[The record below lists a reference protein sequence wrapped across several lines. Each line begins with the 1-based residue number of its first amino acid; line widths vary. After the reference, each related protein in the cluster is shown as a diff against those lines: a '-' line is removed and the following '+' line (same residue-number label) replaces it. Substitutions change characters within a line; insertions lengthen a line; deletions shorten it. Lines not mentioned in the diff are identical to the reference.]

1 MQAVEIKKSG
11 IIFEVI
17 KIKIDLQV
25 LELNKYLIP
34 KKLLR
39 VNIEDIC
46 KGQQGVFVEKRL
58 IERIKVKGKKIKIN
72 F

>member
-1 MQAVEIKKSG
+1 MEIKNTG

-17 KIKIDLQV
+17 KIKIDLKF

-34 KKLLR
+34 KKLFR

-46 KGQQGVFVEKRL
+46 KGQYGVFVEKRL
-58 IERIKVKGKKIKIN
+58 IKKMKVKGKTVRIN

>member
-17 KIKIDLQV
+17 KIKIDLYI

-34 KKLLR
+34 KKVLR

-46 KGQQGVFVEKRL
+46 KG
-58 IERIKVKGKKIKIN
+58 
-72 F
+72 